1 VGKEDEPP
9 KGVLENLD
17 LLMNLDLLVND
28 KKWAALGHID
38 KEKEKEEDE
47 DPAPPKKE
55 KDHEK

>member
-1 VGKEDEPP
+1 MGKEDEPP

-28 KKWAALGHID
+28 KKWAAFGHID
-38 KEKEKEEDE
+38 KEKEEDA